1 MQTASLFLLLI
12 GLFQDVFA
20 WDETRAIEAS
30 PPVCAAGVLCTVA
43 VTPGFMAGQST
54 LDFSATTASALAG
67 ERFSVEVF
75 DDAGNLVQQRS
86 GGVMSTGSANT
97 LIASAQLLQPGAYR
111 YVVSGLAEGAFRVTS
126 GAATETAE
134 YSPPKGNDAQGAD
147 AGGAL
152 AGVWHGIANTV
163 GQIELSA
170 DGTYRYNGGAGGRWR
185 QAGDKVMFDGALEA
199 WNNGVAS
206 LKNGVLEFSWTN
218 AEGFN
223 NWFVFQR

>member
-1 MQTASLFLLLI
+1 MRTASLFLLLTV
-12 GLFQDVFA
+12 LYRDVFA
-20 WDETRAIEAS
+20 WDDTRAIEAS

-54 LDFSATTASALAG
+54 LDFSATATGLAG
-67 ERFSVEVF
+67 AGFSVEVF
-75 DDAGNLVQQRS
+75 DNAGNVVQQRS

-97 LIASAQLLQPGAYR
+97 LIASAQLLEPGAYR
-111 YVVSGLAEGAFRVTS
+111 YVVSGLAEGAFQVTS
-126 GAATETAE
+126 QAVAATGENTPPEHTGAAGSDTA
-134 YSPPKGNDAQGAD
+134 S
-147 AGGAL
+147 AL
-152 AGVWHGIANTV
+152 AGVWYGIASTV

-170 DGTYRYNGGAGGRWR
+170 DGSYRYNGGAGGRWR
-185 QAGDKVMFDGALEA
+185 QAGDKVMFNGALEA

-206 LKNGVLEFSWTN
+206 LKDGVLEFYWTN